1 METIR
6 LNGIEFRWL
15 DQKYALSRCGKVLRK
30 YVPYEPVIRRDG
42 YLTISN
48 YLVHRA
54 VAQCWLDAFA
64 PDKHVHHINGDKADN
79 RVDNL
84 ECLTP
89 HEHHSGR
96 HFDIH
101 SALGN
106 HIRTQETRDKIRQAR
121 LGSVTSEATKEKQRA
136 ALIGKT
142 RPYFIRAAHS
152 EESRLARSENHVR
165 SQSCS
170 VNGVEY
176 ASFAI
181 ASKATGVHRFTI
193 RKRCL
198 SKNFPE
204 YQILTPKS

>member
-1 METIR
+1 MESFKM
-6 LNGIEFRWL
+6 NNIEFRWF
-15 DQKYALSRCGKVLRK
+15 DQKYAVSYCGKVLRK
-30 YVPYEPVIRRDG
+30 YTPYTPTRRSDG
-42 YLTISN
+42 YLSIGSH
-48 YLVHRA
+48 LMHRVLA
-54 VAQCWLDAFA
+54 FCWLPNFDPSF
-64 PDKHVHHINGDKADN
+64 DVHHKDENKAHN
-79 RVDNL
+79 HCDNL
-84 ECLTP
+84 ECLSTQDHRGSVHGQAQKGYTRTP
-89 HEHHSGR
+89 
-96 HFDIH
+96 
-101 SALGN
+101 
-106 HIRTQETRDKIRQAR
+106 ETRDKIRQSR
-121 LGSVTSEATKEKQRA
+121 LGKATSEATKEKQRA